1 MDFLP
6 QEILCHIF
14 SFLSPKVLHTTV
26 SLVCKDWL
34 EIVRNGTK
42 SLVLKKPF
50 LKKYFQLHALP
61 IDDGKLNSLM
71 DAYLKMWPNVQKI
84 EMDWIGKTPPEYYYL
99 KDSPKWLCMVRNE
112 VKFLKLKEYFLKKHF
127 QLDSLPINDE
137 LLNSLINDYLKLW
150 PNVERIQMD
159 WIGSTSVSML
169 PPSTNFKQ
177 VWNAPHLNYLKLEKK
192 TLTRTIGH
200 MPTAPIV
207 AQNGNSFSTL
217 SYSFSTSSESQYC
230 CRAFRF

>member
-84 EMDWIGKTPPEYYYL
+84 EMDWIGKTPLEYYYL
-99 KDSPKWLCMVRNE
+99 KDSPNWLCMVRNE
-112 VKFLKLKEYFLKKHF
+112 VKFLKLKEYFLKKYF
-127 QLDSLPINDE
+127 QLDSLPINYK
-137 LLNSLINDYLKLW
+137 LLNSLMNDYMKSWL
-150 PNVERIQMD
+150 NVEKIQMD
-159 WIGSTSVSML
+159 WIGSTSLSML
-169 PPSTNFKQ
+169 PSSTNFKQ
-177 VWNAPHLNYLKLEKK
+177 LWNAPQLKCLKLEK
-192 TLTRTIGH
+192 RTSTNSEDLST
-200 MPTAPIV
+200 PPALV
-207 AQNGNSFSTL
+207 GNSLSTW
-217 SYSFSTSSESQYC
+217 SYSYSSSSSTESQYYC
-230 CRAFRF
+230 KTFRF